1 MLEKWLEEQSQSYR
15 RYEVK
20 LYFSN
25 LIKKLPIKIDEQNNN
40 HKTLELGAGSGQLT
54 DFFKEERI
62 FKLDIV
68 KMPGIDLQA
77 DVYNI
82 PIKNSTIDDII
93 LVDVFHHLGKPWIF
107 FEECFRILKKNGT
120 LTLVEPYRS
129 ILSYPV
135 FKLFHHE
142 PMLMNRKYEA
152 GTAILNDDPTSAD
165 NGIPTNIF
173 INKNNKEFLNSI
185 IKNKF
190 EIVDNIKFSDF
201 LSFFATGG
209 LNRNKSI
216 IKGNLFKFLLDAE
229 NHLPQFFLRLF
240 GSRMIVTLAR
250 YDK

>member
-1 MLEKWLEEQSQSYR
+1 MLEKWLEEQSQSYS

-25 LIKKLPIKIDEQNNN
+25 LIKKLPKKIAKKNNN

-129 ILSYPV
+129 VFSYPV

-142 PMLMNRKYEA
+142 PMLMNRKYVA

-185 IKNKF
+185 INSKF

-216 IKGNLFKFLLDAE
+216 IKGKLFKFLLDAE

>member
-1 MLEKWLEEQSQSYR
+1 VLEKWLEAQSQSYG

-25 LIKKLPIKIDEQNNN
+25 LFKKLPVKLQKKSEN
-40 HKTLELGAGSGQLT
+40 HKTLELGSGSGQLT

-68 KMPGIDLQA
+68 KMPGIDMQA

-82 PIKNSTIDDII
+82 PIKNSSIDDII
-93 LVDVFHHLGKPWIF
+93 LVDVFHHLGKPWNF
-107 FEECFRILKKNGT
+107 FEECSRILKENGT

-129 ILSYPV
+129 VFSYPI

-142 PMLMNRKYEA
+142 PMLLNKKYILGEL
-152 GTAILNDDPTSAD
+152 ILNDDPTSAD

-185 IKNKF
+185 IKNRF
-190 EIVDNIKFSDF
+190 EMVDNIKFSDF

-216 IKGNLFKFLLDAE
+216 VKGKLFKFLLDAE

>member
-1 MLEKWLEEQSQSYR
+1 VLEKWLEEQSQSYR

-20 LYFSN
+20 LYFLN
-25 LIKKLPIKIDEQNNN
+25 LVKKLPKKIDKKNNN

-129 ILSYPV
+129 VFSYPV

-142 PMLMNRKYEA
+142 PMLLNRKYA
-152 GTAILNDDPTSAD
+152 VGTAILNDDPTSAD

-185 IKNKF
+185 IKSKF

-216 IKGNLFKFLLDAE
+216 IKGKLFKFLLDAE